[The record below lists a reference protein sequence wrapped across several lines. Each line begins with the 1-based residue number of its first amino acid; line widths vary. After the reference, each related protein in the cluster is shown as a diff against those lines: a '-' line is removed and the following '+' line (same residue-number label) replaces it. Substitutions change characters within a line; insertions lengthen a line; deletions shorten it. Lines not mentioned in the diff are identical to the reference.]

1 MTSNIYQERLVGKRR
16 EIRLLKLEGVDLD
29 GNIQCNLTTVSLAI
43 QPIPCF
49 NALSYVWGAA
59 TPRKAIRVNG
69 MPTTVTANL
78 ELALRTLQGRPPSA
92 NLARAVIDTPIWI
105 DALCINQ
112 DDLEERGQQVSMMD
126 VIYGAA
132 RLVLIFLGEGDSQ
145 TDWAIE
151 RLSDAEFQRGMH
163 DLGVINLANARR
175 LTEDQI
181 RVMYILA
188 HNVIRRPWWSRMW
201 VIQELVLA
209 SRDPIMIC
217 GNKDIQWTEYSDLYQ
232 IGVGF
237 CAMFALSFPER
248 WKKICQTRRS
258 YPPISSA
265 IFDWRRTRDRYHGKG
280 ALQFI
285 NIFPTL
291 LKSQATDSRDLIYG
305 CLGLASHED
314 SCKIVVDY
322 TRPVMDV
329 FQDMAALI
337 WTSTDQKAL
346 TKSVQRFSFNRDPNP
361 PQYPSWVP
369 DFRAQVLEE
378 SEWFT
383 SSGLYAGPLSEEVRI
398 WRSSNITLGGAG
410 RVLKIQGVVMDS
422 IGEECHVDRFYGSGV
437 SSLEDSGL
445 DLLLRLEDMIVGGK
459 GRHIDSRH
467 PLYTLRDLKAVETV
481 PQILANFM
489 DPGIQDGSDADPI
502 QMWDSLLNLGR
513 RQSCTTS
520 QTYFNEPEN
529 GQEGLDADMLVPLLE
544 ALDRRIAHRKVF
556 LTNAGFAG
564 VGTAN
569 LETGDVIILP
579 CGASCLYLLRPLSS
593 GYNMIGFAYVSGL
606 WDLDRIDV
614 AVQNGFLREITLDIH

>member
-1 MTSNIYQERLVGKRR
+1 MTSNIYQKRLVGKRR
-16 EIRLLKLEGVDLD
+16 EIRLLKLEGVDLN

-43 QPIPCF
+43 QPFPCF
-49 NALSYVWGAA
+49 NALSYVWGAT
-59 TPRKAIRVNG
+59 TPRKAITVNG
-69 MPTTVTANL
+69 VPTTVTANL
-78 ELALRTLQGRPPSA
+78 ELALRTLRDRPPSV
-92 NLARAVIDTPIWI
+92 NLPRVVIDTPIWI

-112 DDLEERGQQVSMMD
+112 DDLEERGQQVSIMD

-132 RLVLIFLGEGDSQ
+132 RLVLIFLGKGDPQ

-163 DLGVINLANARR
+163 DLGVNNLANARR

-217 GNKDIQWTEYSDLYQ
+217 GSKDIQWSEYSELYE

-237 CAMFALSFPER
+237 CAMFALSSPER
-248 WKKICQTRRS
+248 WKEVGQTMRS

-265 IFDWRRTRDRYHGKG
+265 IFDWRRIRDRYHEKG
-280 ALQFI
+280 ALRFI

-305 CLGLASHED
+305 CLGLACHED
-314 SCKIVVDY
+314 SSKIAVDY

-329 FQDMAALI
+329 FQDVAALI
-337 WTSTDQKAL
+337 WTSTDHKAL
-346 TKSVQRFSFNRDPNP
+346 TKSVQRFSFNRDPYTA
-361 PQYPSWVP
+361 QYPSWVP

-383 SSGLYAGPLSEEVRI
+383 SSGLYAGPLSDEAQI
-398 WRSSNITLGGAG
+398 WRSSTITLGGAG

-422 IGEECHVDRFYGSGV
+422 IREECHVDRFYGSGV
-437 SSLEDSGL
+437 SSLEASGL
-445 DLLLRLEDMIVGGK
+445 DLLLRIEDMIVGGK
-459 GRHIDSRH
+459 GRHIGPSH
-467 PLYTLRDLKAVETV
+467 PLYTLRDLKAVESV

-489 DPGIQDGSDADPI
+489 DAGIQDGSDADP
-502 QMWDSLLNLGR
+502 SLLWDALLGR

-520 QTYFNEPEN
+520 QTYFNEPGN
-529 GQEGLDADMLVPLLE
+529 GQEGFDSDMLVPLLE
-544 ALDRRIAHRKVF
+544 ALDRRVAHRKVF

-569 LETGDVIILP
+569 LETGDVVVLP

-606 WDLDRIDV
+606 WHLDRIDI
-614 AVQNGFLREITLDIH
+614 AVQNGFLKEIILDIH